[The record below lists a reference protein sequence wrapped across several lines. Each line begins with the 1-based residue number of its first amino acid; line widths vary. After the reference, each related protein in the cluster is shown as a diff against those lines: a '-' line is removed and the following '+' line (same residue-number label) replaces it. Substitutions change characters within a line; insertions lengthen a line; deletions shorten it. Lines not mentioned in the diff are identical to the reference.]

1 PRPSLLLHPSQGVSL
16 GDNVT
21 LRCHLPQPA
30 TRVELYK
37 EGYWGLKK
45 QAYMDMVQDMAEFP
59 LVSVK
64 KEDAVRYQCQYWV
77 LEPPGTSEKSE
88 PMELVMTDPNYPP
101 ANISLIPKERVETGT
116 NVTIQCS
123 NQEYGGTIFLHK
135 DGHSAPLQ
143 HQKPNGEGTATFTL
157 FGVTV
162 ADSGTYRCSY
172 RFGGFYLLSSPLGDS
187 VTLEVTPALALP
199 GDERRSHGNLVVAV
213 VRGCAAALVFGLGL
227 YFVLDACSLWIRRDD
242 SPGGEDN

>member
-1 PRPSLLLHPSQGVSL
+1 LLSPVLVPRPSLSLHPSQAVSL

-30 TRVELYK
+30 ARVELYK
-37 EGYWGLKK
+37 EGYSGLKK
-45 QAYMDMVQDMAEFP
+45 QAHTDMVQDMAEFP

-64 KEDAVRYQCQYWV
+64 RKDAVRYQCQYWV
-77 LEPPGTSEKSE
+77 LEPPETLEKSE
-88 PMELVMTDPNYPP
+88 LVELVVTDPNYPP

-116 NVTIQCS
+116 NVTIQCG

-172 RFGGFYLLSSPLGDS
+172 RIGSFYRLSS
-187 VTLEVTPALALP
+187 
-199 GDERRSHGNLVVAV
+199 
-213 VRGCAAALVFGLGL
+213 C
-227 YFVLDACSLWIRRDD
+227 
-242 SPGGEDN
+242 